1 MFFLGKSTLLVGVE
15 VVKLTPRPK
24 VRLKLAISGVL
35 ELSEAGFI

>member
-1 MFFLGKSTLLVGVE
+1 MFFLGQSTLLVDVK
-15 VVKLTPRPK
+15 VVKLTPK